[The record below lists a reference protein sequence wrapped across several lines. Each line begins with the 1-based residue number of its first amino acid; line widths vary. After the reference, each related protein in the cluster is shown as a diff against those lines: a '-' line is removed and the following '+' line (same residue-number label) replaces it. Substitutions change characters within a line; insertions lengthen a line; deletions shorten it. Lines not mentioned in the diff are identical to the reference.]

1 MFVYG
6 LLWVLTSWGV
16 YKEVEVKNVFFL
28 KKVKFIKIIKK
39 IFPLDRKASKGNAK
53 NI

>member
-1 MFVYG
+1 MYG
-6 LLWVLTSWGV
+6 LLWVLTGWGV
-16 YKEVEVKNVFFL
+16 YKEVEVKNVFFFL

-39 IFPLDRKASKGNAK
+39 FFPLDRKASKGNAK